1 MNKEEEVIPT
11 HYKKILIA
19 KVIEYDF
26 AKVSESINTV
36 IQLALENKDEEVVKQ
51 MKRIVP
57 EFISNNSIYES
68 IDAKMFKPLYSAIR

>member
-1 MNKEEEVIPT
+1 MSSCNKS
-11 HYKKILIA
+11 
-19 KVIEYDF
+19 EYDF